1 MNPEKIGSDVNQDQS
16 SQLEDQTKRN
26 HPVITRTLK
35 NVRELK
41 QEKGELDQEL
51 KEELVRAKELIDELL
66 GE

>member
-26 HPVITRTLK
+26 LPVITRTLK